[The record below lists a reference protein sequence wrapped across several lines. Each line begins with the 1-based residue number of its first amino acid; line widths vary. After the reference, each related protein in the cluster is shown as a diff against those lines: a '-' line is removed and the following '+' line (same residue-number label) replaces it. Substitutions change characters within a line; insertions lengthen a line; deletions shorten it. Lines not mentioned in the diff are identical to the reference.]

1 MASYDAALSKIF
13 EERITNL
20 YKKYDASKLSSVPS
34 LLVKY
39 KGNEEKLIRAMV
51 TKYGPEP
58 APEEMDDGD
67 DEDEA
72 EAEGAAEEKAT
83 VAEKKQREAID
94 EDDYQDEDDEEEE
107 GPREVVYCG
116 VCGMPPEYCEYGAD
130 YEKCVP
136 WLTAHCPHLLKKNDA
151 ASEQGEGVGAKKKK
165 RGGGVVKKKELAEDK
180 MRVLIY
186 TEVRS
191 RKKTVTVVDGL
202 ETLGVKL
209 KDASKLFGRKFASSS
224 SVKDKDTGGSEI
236 VIQGDVIF
244 DLPDL
249 LHAEFGIPSAKLFTK
264 DAAKKIVP
272 LR

>member
-1 MASYDAALSKIF
+1 MASYDDALTKIF
-13 EERITNL
+13 EERL
-20 YKKYDASKLSSVPS
+20 KAMYQKYDESKLSSVSS

-51 TKYGPEP
+51 QKYGPEP
-58 APEEMDDGD
+58 TPEEVD
-67 DEDEA
+67 A
-72 EAEGAAEEKAT
+72 E
-83 VAEKKQREAID
+83 D
-94 EDDYQDEDDEEEE
+94 EDDDDDDDETEAPAKAPSKNDDAEEDEEEE
-107 GPREVVYCG
+107 EGSSGEVVYCA
-116 VCGMPPEYCEYGAD
+116 VCGLPPEYCEYDPD

-136 WLTAHCPHLLKKNDA
+136 WLKKHCPELLV
-151 ASEQGEGVGAKKKK
+151 EMEEGDKKKKK
-165 RGGGVVKKKELAEDK
+165 RGGGVVKKKEVSEDK
-180 MRVLIY
+180 IRVVLY

-224 SVKDKDTGGSEI
+224 SVKDKDSGGSEI

-249 LHAEFGIPSAKLFTK
+249 LQAEYNIPSAKLFTK
-264 DAAKKIVP
+264 DAGKIVP
-272 LR
+272 FR